1 MDKQKLIDV
10 TRMAQ
15 AFNEAGMSNCIKH
28 KVGCVLT
35 DRHGRIKGSG
45 YNGTP
50 EGHPNCDAYFKEF
63 HPEALAEPMMYDLSE
78 MHRTWSASHEVHAEI
93 NVIAYTDRSEREGG
107 TLYVTHRPCSRCAP
121 VICASG
127 VKRVVYAVG
136 GLTCDSYDY
145 LFDYSGIELIQMSK
159 EEVYAAIH

>member
-1 MDKQKLIDV
+1 MDKQKLIDA

-15 AFNEAGMSNCIKH
+15 AFNEAGMSKCIKH

-35 DRHGRIKGSG
+35 DQRGRIKGSG

-50 EGHPNCDAYFKEF
+50 EGHTNCDEHFKIC
-63 HPEALAEPMMYDLSE
+63 HPEALADAMAYDLAE
-78 MHRTWSASHEVHAEI
+78 LHRTWSASHEVHAEI
-93 NVIAYTDRSEREGG
+93 NVVAYTDRTEREGG

-127 VKRVVYAVG
+127 VKRVVFAIG
-136 GLTCDSYDY
+136 GMSNDSDDF
-145 LFDYSGIELIQMSK
+145 LFKHSDVELVQMSK